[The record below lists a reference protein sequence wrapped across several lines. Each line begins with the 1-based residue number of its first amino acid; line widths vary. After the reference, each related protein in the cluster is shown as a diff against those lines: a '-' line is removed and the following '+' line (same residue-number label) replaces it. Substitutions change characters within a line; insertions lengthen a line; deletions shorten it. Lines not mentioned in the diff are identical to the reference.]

1 MLPVGGVIMK
11 IIAASRQGAD
21 EIMLPEACR
30 SEVESV
36 PVGLLPSVRLSY
48 VNDFDEAVFIAMG
61 LEGSREE
68 RSIS

>member
-1 MLPVGGVIMK
+1 MK

-30 SEVESV
+30 IEVESV
-36 PVGLLPSVRLSY
+36 PEGLLPAVRLSY
-48 VNDFDEAVFIAMG
+48 VSDFDEAVFIAMG
-61 LEGSREE
+61 LVGSREE